1 MPVPNRLHESAP
13 VTVTWVDTGP
23 AELPVLTEINGRK
36 ATPGD
41 QAAYERAIL
50 DSRQSSAALLA
61 GVCGTRGE
69 RAR

>member
-23 AELPVLTEINGRK
+23 AEIPVLTEINGRR
-36 ATPGD
+36 ATESD

-50 DSRQSSAALLA
+50 DSRESAAQLLA
-61 GVCGTRGE
+61 GVCGTRG
-69 RAR
+69 AKP